1 MAIETVN
8 PATGELVRRYEEYS
22 TDRVEQLLDKSLTAF
37 KDWRETT
44 FTTRAELLLRAAAY
58 LRDNSRRLA
67 ETITQEMGKPITQ
80 ALAEIEK
87 CASVCEFYAE
97 RGERYLSRRNVETE
111 AKRSYVRYDP
121 LGPILAVMPWN
132 FPFWQVLRFAA
143 PALMAGNVAV
153 LKHASN
159 VPGTALQIQEVFDEA
174 GFPPGS
180 FTTLLI
186 GASATE
192 AVIRN
197 KNIVGVTLTG
207 SEAAGKQVAATAG
220 SVLKKTVMELGGS
233 DPFIVLAD
241 ADLQKAAE
249 VGAQARMSNCGQTC
263 ISSKRFIVIKE
274 VAEEFA
280 QKFMQAL
287 SEMKTGDPLDEQ
299 TEVGPMARDDLRQD
313 LHKQVIGSLKQG
325 ARKSLGGEM
334 PEGPG
339 FYYPVTLLENVG
351 ETMPAGAEETFGPL
365 AALIEVEDEK
375 QAIEV
380 ANRTDYGLG
389 ACIWTKD
396 LDRARYLV
404 RKIEAGSV
412 FVNGLVKS
420 DPRLPFGGVKMS
432 GYGRELAEEGIKEF
446 VNIKA
451 VWMAE

>member
-8 PATGELVRRYEEYS
+8 PATGELVRRYDEYS
-22 TDRVEQLLDKSLTAF
+22 SDKVEHLLDKAMVAYR
-37 KDWRETT
+37 DWRETT
-44 FTTRAELLLRAAAY
+44 FSTRADLLLKAGVY
-58 LRDNSRRLA
+58 LREHARRLA
-67 ETITQEMGKPITQ
+67 ETITLEMGKPITQ

-87 CASVCEFYAE
+87 CATVCDFYAE
-97 RGERYLSRRNVETE
+97 RGEGYLSRKNVETE
-111 AKRSYVRYDP
+111 AKHSYVRYDP
-121 LGPILAVMPWN
+121 LGPVLAVMPWN

-159 VPGTALQIQEVFDEA
+159 VPQSALQIEEIFNET
-174 GFPPGS
+174 GFPPGV

-186 GASATE
+186 GAAATE

-197 KNIVGVTLTG
+197 DNIVGVTLTG
-207 SEAAGKQVAATAG
+207 SEVAGKQVAATAG

-233 DPFIVLAD
+233 DPFVVLAD

-249 VGAQARMSNCGQTC
+249 VGALARMNNCGQTC
-263 ISSKRFIVIKE
+263 ISSKRFIVVRE

-280 QKFMQAL
+280 LKFERAL
-287 SEMKTGDPLDEQ
+287 ANMKTGDPLDEQ
-299 TEVGPMARDDLRQD
+299 TDVGPMARDDLRRD
-313 LHKQVIGSLKQG
+313 LQRQVSDSLERG
-325 ARKSLGGEM
+325 ARLRLGGEI
-334 PEGPG
+334 PDGTG
-339 FYYPVTLLENVG
+339 YFYPVTLLENVG
-351 ETMPAGAEETFGPL
+351 EDMPAGAEETFGPL
-365 AALIEVEDEK
+365 AALIVADGEK

-380 ANRTDYGLG
+380 ANRTPYGLG
-389 ACIWTKD
+389 ACLWTGD

-446 VNIKA
+446 VNTKA
-451 VWMAE
+451 VWIAE